1 MTFYVTFNNEL
12 IFLELYLGIPSVSD
26 KGERF
31 LAVIAFDFSRLQ
43 RTKLMENG
51 FNLSPPSGSL
61 NVF

>member
-26 KGERF
+26 KGERL

-43 RTKLMENG
+43 RTKLT
-51 FNLSPPSGSL
+51 
-61 NVF
+61 